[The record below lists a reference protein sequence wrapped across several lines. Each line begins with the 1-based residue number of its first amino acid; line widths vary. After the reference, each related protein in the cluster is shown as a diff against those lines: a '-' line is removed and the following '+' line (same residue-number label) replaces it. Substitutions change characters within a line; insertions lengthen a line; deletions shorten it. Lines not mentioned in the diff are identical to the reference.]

1 MAVDVLTI
9 AYYFNYD
16 RHFQEVSSIV
26 LAEPIDLAPKKRLIE
41 AGAGEANGI
50 LELNRRTE
58 V

>member
-16 RHFQEVSSIV
+16 HHFQEVSSIV
-26 LAEPIDLAPKKRLIE
+26 LAEPIDLAPKKRPIK
-41 AGAGEANGI
+41 AGAGQANGI